1 MAAASV
7 APDPPGPADAAE
19 SSGAPRRGR
28 PRSVEADRRILDATL
43 ELAREIGI
51 SAMSM
56 DDVAQRAAASKATIY
71 RRWPSKEALVLD
83 ALRHAIQPFDDLDT
97 GSLRGDVEAYLRAL
111 TDKMKRGRSTDLLPH
126 LIEAAVHD
134 ETLRGS
140 LDEYVQHRRRPLLAI
155 YRRGRGRGELPADAD
170 VELLVDLTI
179 GPLVYR
185 RLLSHAPLD
194 RKFISG
200 LVDHI
205 LRIGT

>member
-1 MAAASV
+1 MAASV
-7 APDPPGPADAAE
+7 APDPSGPAGGVG
-19 SSGAPRRGR
+19 SSEPPRRGR

-56 DDVAQRAAASKATIY
+56 DDVAQRASASKATIY

-83 ALRHAIQPFDDLDT
+83 ALRHAIQPFDDIDT
-97 GSLRGDVEAYLRAL
+97 GSLRGDLEAYLRAL

-134 ETLRGS
+134 ETLRAS
-140 LDEYVQHRRRPLLAI
+140 LDEYVQHRRTPLLTI
-155 YRRGRGRGELPADAD
+155 YRRGRERGELPADAD
-170 VELLVDLTI
+170 LGLLVDLTI

-205 LRIGT
+205 LRIAT